1 MKNYLFT
8 LIMGLLSMIS
18 LNSCQKSATSAPS
31 PNSIPTVSPTDD
43 NDAENQFNDYWYSGK
58 AEVSSYNL
66 NQARYGEL
74 RNGKATLIFVT
85 EPFSKSKQ
93 VKLDYP
99 GRNSEDKVAVM
110 KLNYVKKFL
119 TGIYPYS
126 MMLSTFTPVDSYNYP
141 NTLKVTMSNQ
151 EWCGHVFTQMNLE
164 KNNYQANSFSYFESE
179 GDQGFEVEKALLEDE
194 IFNRIRLD
202 YKALPVGKVKVV
214 PGLFHTRLKHKNLK
228 AQQVDARLE
237 EKGEKATYTV
247 KYGNQRTLSVTF
259 GLAFPHKI
267 LSWSETSK
275 GIGGKSLT
283 TTAKLD
289 KTLYIDYWTR
299 NSNSDLYLRDSLNL
313 Q

>member
-1 MKNYLFT
+1 MKDYLLT
-8 LIMGLLSMIS
+8 LIFGLFVAVSM
-18 LNSCQKSATSAPS
+18 NSCQKSATSAPAS
-31 PNSIPTVSPTDD
+31 NNISTVSVS
-43 NDAENQFNDYWYSGK
+43 NNSEAENRFNDYWYAGK

-66 NQARYGEL
+66 KQARYGEL
-74 RNGKATLIFVT
+74 RDGNATLIFVT

-99 GRNSEDKVAVM
+99 GQSGKDKVAVM

-126 MMLSTFTPVDSYNYP
+126 MMLSTFTPVDSYNHP
-141 NTLKVTMSNQ
+141 STLKVTMSNQ
-151 EWCGHVFTQMNLE
+151 EWCGHVFSQLNLE
-164 KNNYQANSFSYFESE
+164 KNNYRASSFSYFESE

-194 IFNRIRLD
+194 IFTRIRLD
-202 YKALPVGKVKVV
+202 YKALPTGKVKVV

-228 AQQVDARLE
+228 AQQVEATLTE
-237 EKGEKATYTV
+237 QGNEATYTID
-247 KYGNQRTLSVTF
+247 YGNQRTLAIDFSLT
-259 GLAFPHKI
+259 FPHKI

-283 TTAKLD
+283 TTASLD